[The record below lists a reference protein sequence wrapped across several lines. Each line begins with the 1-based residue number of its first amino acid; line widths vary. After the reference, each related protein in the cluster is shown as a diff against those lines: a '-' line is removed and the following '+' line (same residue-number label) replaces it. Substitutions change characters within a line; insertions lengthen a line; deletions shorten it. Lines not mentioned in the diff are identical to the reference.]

1 MDNNNTF
8 SSLDNVVT
16 NQNPLLMDLIPSR
29 EDSTS
34 FATMLPWNSI
44 RQDPLQMGGFDI
56 FNSFLTNKY
65 LSSSTSRS
73 TNVQETSFE
82 AMAPPPLHHMDP
94 LRPYDDSS
102 NNMWSLGENSE
113 FHAYPYVE
121 GVVGP
126 SEPIIS
132 TFGGEEEG
140 FPRNELSLSLAT
152 DASDECSEIS
162 LCAATKSTRISSEQ
176 ASSSTKD
183 VSNNVS
189 QVIFGSKYLHSV
201 QEILSHFATYSLNS
215 SLENNPQ
222 CYFSSRGTESE
233 GTNSAFTSCYENLNE
248 FLDGGSQRQALEAK
262 KTHLLDLLQMVDD
275 RYSHCVDE
283 IHTVVS
289 AFHAAT
295 ELDPQLHTRFA
306 LQTVSYLYKNLRE
319 RISKKILMMGSV
331 LERGKEK
338 KSQEDSIFQQHCL
351 LQQLKRKNHQI
362 WRPQRGLPEKSVSVL
377 RTWMFQN
384 FVHPYPKDSEKHLL
398 AIRSGLTRSQ
408 VSNWFI
414 NARVRLW
421 KPMIEDM
428 YAEMNKRKMNNTHL
442 QGGNGGGSVIRV
454 PKTVMMRQERDK
466 K

>member
-8 SSLDNVVT
+8 SSLDNVMS
-16 NQNPLLMDLIPSR
+16 NQNNLLMDLIPSR

-34 FATMLPWNSI
+34 FSTMLPWNSM
-44 RQDPLQMGGFDI
+44 RPDPLQMGGFDI

-65 LSSSTSRS
+65 LSSTSS
-73 TNVQETSFE
+73 SINVQETRHIESFE
-82 AMAPPPLHHMDP
+82 AMAPPPLPLPPFHHLDH

-102 NNMWSLGENSE
+102 NNMWNLGENSG
-113 FHAYPYVE
+113 FHAYSCAQD
-121 GVVGP
+121 VVGP
-126 SEPIIS
+126 SEPITS
-132 TFGGEEEG
+132 TFAEE
-140 FPRNELSLSLAT
+140 
-152 DASDECSEIS
+152 DVSDECSEIS
-162 LCAATKSTRISSEQ
+162 PYAAAKSTKITSEQ
-176 ASSSTKD
+176 ASSSSKD
-183 VSNNVS
+183 IYNNVS

-201 QEILSHFATYSLNS
+201 QEILSHFATHSLNN
-215 SLENNPQ
+215 LENNPQ
-222 CYFSSRGTESE
+222 CYLSSQETESCAAD
-233 GTNSAFTSCYENLNE
+233 SAFTSRFENQTE
-248 FLDGGSQRQALEAK
+248 FLEGGFDQRRALEAK

-306 LQTVSYLYKNLRE
+306 LQTISFLYKNLRE

-338 KSQEDSIFQQHCL
+338 SQEDSIIHQHCL
-351 LQQLKRKNHQI
+351 LQQLKHKNHQI
-362 WRPQRGLPEKSVSVL
+362 WKPQRGLPEKSVSVL

-384 FVHPYPKDSEKHLL
+384 FLHPYPQDSEKHLL

-421 KPMIEDM
+421 KPMIEEM
-428 YAEMNKRKMNNTHL
+428 YAEMNKRKLNHTHL
-442 QGGNGGGSVIRV
+442 QGNEGSHRIPKSIYNDEPRKRQIR
-454 PKTVMMRQERDK
+454 E
-466 K
+466 